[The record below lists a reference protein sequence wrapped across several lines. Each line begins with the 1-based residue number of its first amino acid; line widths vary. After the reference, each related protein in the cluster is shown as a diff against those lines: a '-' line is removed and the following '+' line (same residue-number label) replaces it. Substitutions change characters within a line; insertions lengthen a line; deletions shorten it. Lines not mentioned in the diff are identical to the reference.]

1 MGQEILTTIEFAG
14 RLKIGRSKL
23 FEWMRD
29 GVLVPGK
36 HFVKIDRIVRFY
48 WSDDI
53 LFTLEK
59 PKAKTMTPKISNNK
73 QPKLNWEY

>member
-1 MGQEILTTIEFAG
+1 MSKEILTPIEFAE

-59 PKAKTMTPKISNNK
+59 PKEKTMALNVSSSK
-73 QPKLNWEY
+73 QPKLNWDY